1 MLGHTRLPGQ
11 QDDEVLDVMMVEKVG
26 DVKQDGG
33 SHSGA
38 DLLTGVFFSLLAF
51 SWFLQYALARR
62 RSNFSSTTSTTS
74 SSSPSLSCISRL
86 TSSLPVAPLASLL
99 FSGVSII
106 LTVLLPTPQMSL
118 SVEEQEQQQIDLL
131 QKVTLYLVF
140 SLPGLLSTIA
150 FYSSLPLPRHLPLLA
165 TCLAFF
171 LEAAT
176 LPSKSNR
183 LHIAVLACLLLSVAR
198 LLLSSSTT
206 SSLLLCLLT
215 QCQGSWIIHSSLSP
229 PPPTWTATYFSWHLL
244 GVFAVYTVLL
254 LLIHRRGG
262 GDKNVDPNKPA
273 APLLPKSSTSSSP
286 SPASSS
292 STNLSSYSP
301 APLPPPRSGRES
313 HLFYEQEANESKTE
327 KIRSVLATIEQMM
340 EEGRSIDSVDTL
352 SEEEE

>member
-1 MLGHTRLPGQ
+1 MEAAEVKVEEIKEEEEGGRVVERNLTMISSMLGHTRLPGQ
-11 QDDEVLDVMMVEKVG
+11 QDDELLDVMLVETVG
-26 DVKQDGG
+26 DIEQDGG

-62 RSNFSSTTSTTS
+62 RSNFSTS
-74 SSSPSLSCISRL
+74 SSPPSLPSLSTLSCISRL

-140 SLPGLLSTIA
+140 SLPGLLSTIS

-171 LEAAT
+171 LEAAI
-176 LPSKSNR
+176 LPSKSNL

-206 SSLLLCLLT
+206 SSSSLLLF
-215 QCQGSWIIHSSLSP
+215 Q
-229 PPPTWTATYFSWHLL
+229 
-244 GVFAVYTVLL
+244 
-254 LLIHRRGG
+254 RRGG
-262 GDKNVDPNKPA
+262 VDKNLDPNKPA
-273 APLLPKSSTSSSP
+273 APLLPKSS
-286 SPASSS
+286 
-292 STNLSSYSP
+292 
-301 APLPPPRSGRES
+301 
-313 HLFYEQEANESKTE
+313 
-327 KIRSVLATIEQMM
+327 
-340 EEGRSIDSVDTL
+340 
-352 SEEEE
+352 

>member
-99 FSGVSII
+99 FSGVPII

-140 SLPGLLSTIA
+140 SLPRLLSTIS

-171 LEAAT
+171 LEAAI
-176 LPSKSNR
+176 LPSKSN
-183 LHIAVLACLLLSVAR
+183 LLLIAVAR

-206 SSLLLCLLT
+206 SSSSLLLCLLT
-215 QCQGSWIIHSSLSP
+215 QCQGSWII
-229 PPPTWTATYFSWHLL
+229 
-244 GVFAVYTVLL
+244 
-254 LLIHRRGG
+254 
-262 GDKNVDPNKPA
+262 
-273 APLLPKSSTSSSP
+273 
-286 SPASSS
+286 
-292 STNLSSYSP
+292 
-301 APLPPPRSGRES
+301 
-313 HLFYEQEANESKTE
+313 
-327 KIRSVLATIEQMM
+327 
-340 EEGRSIDSVDTL
+340 
-352 SEEEE
+352 